1 LAQTRFDKLL
11 YPNEYYEIMRPPG
24 DTLEIMAQQGTI
36 PKEHW
41 DVPSNGST
49 HDDPLLGCLLAL
61 TKFEHRPRTAD
72 ALTAG
77 LPLVDNRLTPDLFI
91 RAARRA
97 GLSARI
103 VKRPLDKMSNLVLPA
118 TLLLHDGQACIL
130 DRIDRDGVAR
140 IILPDSGTGLKQL
153 PIDELA
159 REYSGYAIFAQ
170 SIYQFDERT
179 KDTVIVR
186 PRHWFWD
193 TLVQSW
199 PIYGEVLLA
208 SLLINLFALASPLF
222 IMNVYDRVVP
232 NHAVETL
239 WVLGIGVGTVF
250 CFDLLMKTLRGYFID
265 IAGKRA
271 DIILSATLYERVMG
285 AKLAA
290 RPPSVGA
297 FANSLHEFDT
307 FRDFFTSAT
316 LTAFIDLPFVFL
328 FILVIWLVGGPLAIV
343 PLAVLPLSLFAGY
356 LLQRAL
362 AGKVQ
367 DLLRSSSQKNATLIE
382 SLTGLDVIKGLG
394 AEGTLQRR
402 WEKISGTIAH
412 LGLKTRFLSA
422 SAINITQ
429 FLQQM
434 ATVTVVIFGVYLI
447 SEGEISLGGLIASTI
462 LTGRALAP
470 LSQVAGIL
478 TRYHQARSAY
488 ASTDS
493 IMMTPIERPTDK
505 DFLDRPEI
513 YGNLEFRN
521 VSFSYPGQDVEAL
534 NNVSFRLQ
542 PGERIAIIG
551 RIGSGKSTIERLM
564 MGFYEPVSGSI
575 LVDGTDIRQL
585 DPADLRRNIGYVP
598 QDTFLFYGSVKDNIM
613 MGMPHADDQA
623 VLEAASIA
631 GVTDFVRRHPSGFE
645 MQVGERGDNLSGG
658 QRQSIAVA
666 RALLRNPPILV
677 MDEPSNS
684 MDNTTEDLFKKR
696 FSQWVGDKTLVLVT
710 HRASLLSL
718 VDRIIV
724 MDSGR
729 IIADGP
735 KERIMEALKQ
745 GQIKVPNS

>member
-1 LAQTRFDKLL
+1 
-11 YPNEYYEIMRPPG
+11 MRPLR
-24 DTLEIMAQQGTI
+24 DSFETMAQQGTI

-41 DVPSNGST
+41 EVPSDGST

-61 TKFEHRPRTAD
+61 TKFEHKPRTAD

-77 LPLVDNRLTPDLFI
+77 LPLINNKLTPDLFI
-91 RAARRA
+91 RAAKRA

-103 VKRPLDKMSNLVLPA
+103 VKRPLDRISNLVLPA
-118 TLLLHDGQACIL
+118 TLLLNGGRACIL
-130 DRIDRDGVAR
+130 DRISRDGVVR
-140 IILPDSGTGLKQL
+140 IVLPDSGAGMKHL
-153 PIDELA
+153 PIEELA
-159 REYSGYAIFAQ
+159 EEYSGYAIFIQ
-170 SIYQFDERT
+170 SMYQFDERT
-179 KDTVIVR
+179 KDTVIAR

-193 TLVQSW
+193 TLAQSW
-199 PIYGEVLLA
+199 PIYGEVILA

-222 IMNVYDRVVP
+222 VMNVYDRVVP

-271 DIILSATLYERVMG
+271 DIILSATLFERVMG
-285 AKLAA
+285 TKLAA

-328 FILVIWLVGGPLAIV
+328 FILVIWFVGGPLAIV
-343 PLAVLPLSLFAGY
+343 PLTVLPLSLFSAFM
-356 LLQRAL
+356 LQRSL
-362 AGKVQ
+362 AGRIQ
-367 DLLRSSSQKNATLIE
+367 ELLRHSSQKNATLIE
-382 SLTGLDVIKGLG
+382 SLTGIDVIKGLG

-402 WEKISGTIAH
+402 WEKLSGTIAH
-412 LGLKTRFLSA
+412 LGLKTRFLSS

-434 ATVTVVIFGVYLI
+434 ATVAVVVFGVYLI

-470 LSQVAGIL
+470 LAQVAGIL
-478 TRYHQARSAY
+478 TRYNQAKSAY
-488 ASTDS
+488 SSTDS
-493 IMMTPIERPTDK
+493 IMSTPVERPSDK
-505 DFLDRPEI
+505 VFLDRPRI
-513 YGNLEFRN
+513 SGNMEFRN
-521 VSFSYPGQDVEAL
+521 VSFSYPGQSIEAL
-534 NNVSFRLQ
+534 NNVSFRVKA
-542 PGERIAIIG
+542 GERIAIIG
-551 RIGSGKSTIERLM
+551 RIGSGKSTIERLI
-564 MGFYEPVSGSI
+564 MGFYEPASGSI
-575 LVDGTDIRQL
+575 LIDGADIRQL
-585 DPADLRRNIGYVP
+585 DPADLRRSIGYVP

-623 VLEAASIA
+623 VLDAANIA
-631 GVTDFVRRHPSGFE
+631 GVSDFVSKHPSGFD

-677 MDEPSNS
+677 MDDPSNS

-696 FSQWVGDKTLVLVT
+696 FGLWVDDKTLILVT

-718 VDRIIV
+718 VDRIVV

-735 KERIMEALKQ
+735 KEGIMEALKQ
-745 GQIKVPNS
+745 GRIKVPSS